1 MTAWLTVRLGRTHET
16 MALSSSEIGN
26 QAWRRWMGLLL
37 LIGYF
42 FAEEPFERAIAPPLT
57 AKFNLPLMTAGAMSI
72 RRYAVF
78 MLIRLTLD
86 LVVVAGIY
94 LILRPSSRGFPWRD
108 PKVTSRV
115 LQGLL
120 TGIAVMVAA
129 ILAIILIGGAHAEP
143 SSQSSRS
150 AFAYG
155 AGWLM
160 SDFIGAA
167 GEELFGRVG
176 VLLIAERFVGR
187 RGAMIVSGLTFSLL
201 HLGNPGVTWVWLL
214 RLFVQG
220 VLLAYAVYR
229 TSSVWWSVGYH
240 TGWNWA
246 SAPLFG
252 AAGSGY
258 LDQGHIFDFT
268 PTGSK
273 WLTGG
278 KVGPEGSVL
287 AFIAV
292 LVAFCLLI
300 FTTPSGNRISNQR

>member
-1 MTAWLTVRLGRTHET
+1 
-16 MALSSSEIGN
+16 MALSSSEMGN
-26 QAWRRWMGLLL
+26 QTWRRWIGLLL
-37 LIGYF
+37 LVAYS
-42 FAEEPFERAIAPPLT
+42 FAEEPFEGAIAPSVT
-57 AKFNLPLMTAGAMSI
+57 AIFNLPNMVPGVLLMS
-72 RRYAVF
+72 RYAVF
-78 MLIRLTLD
+78 MLIRLILD
-86 LVVVAGIY
+86 LAVVASIY
-94 LILRPSSRGFPWRD
+94 LILRPSSRGFPLRES
-108 PKVTSRV
+108 KMTSRV

-129 ILAIILIGGAHAEP
+129 ILTIILIGSAHAVP
-143 SSQSSRS
+143 SLQSWRS
-150 AFAYG
+150 ALAYG
-155 AGWLM
+155 GGWLI

-167 GEELFGRVG
+167 GEELLGRVA

-187 RGAMIVSGLTFSLL
+187 RGAMIVSGLAFSLL

-214 RLFVQG
+214 RLFAQG

-258 LDQGHIFDFT
+258 LDQGHILDFT

-278 KVGPEGSVL
+278 EVGPEGSVF
-287 AFIAV
+287 AFVAV
-292 LVAFCLLI
+292 LVALCLLI
-300 FTTPSGNRISNQR
+300 LVTPNKRQISKQY